1 MKSIDLD
8 NIVNG
13 DYSFKELFDEYNSL
27 KLSIKDSEVKVK
39 ELKSFISDSNYKK
52 YELLKSNNDTRLE
65 YFLLENPLLS
75 EYLDE
80 LQYNKLLKHKL
91 NNLLIGKVDLLKLSN
106 GTECKHEFIKLNNKL
121 LCIKCFIKEE
131 ELNYQYDDLCSFL
144 IDIAN
149 AQGMYIDEVDE
160 NELDLLE
167 KARNDFKNLINN
179 LKTKKENS
187 EEVVE
192 MINNLEMNR
201 TNEYRKSLSILRKK
215 KLSMKK

>member
-106 GTECKHEFIKLNNKL
+106 GTGCKHEFIKLNNKL